1 MILFIL
7 AGLSLAIWIVLV
19 FFRGQFWRADQCLAA
34 ISTPLTNP
42 PSVVAIIPARNEE
55 MTIGRTITSLLAQ
68 NYPGDFSITM
78 VDDNSDDDTA
88 NAAKIAAQGM
98 DRVTMLDGSD
108 PPQGWTG
115 KMWAVAQGITAA
127 TAQFPSATY
136 YLLTDADIAHHPEN
150 LTELMAKALDGKL
163 ALVSLM
169 VRLRCETWWEHL
181 LMPAFVFF
189 FQKLYPFSWVNN
201 PDKKTAGA
209 AGGCMLVK
217 RSALEKAGGIEKI
230 KGEIIDD
237 CALAKL
243 LKKSDPIWLGL
254 TRSTSSLR
262 GYITLPDV
270 WRMVCRTAF
279 VQLNHSALKLAGT
292 VIGMVIIY
300 LVPIA
305 SILAGFFS
313 QEFEMLTVGL
323 AAWAFMAVAYT
334 PTLRLYSR
342 PAWEACLLP
351 LAALLYTAMTL
362 DSARKYW
369 TNNAPLW
376 KGRPN
381 VK

>member
-1 MILFIL
+1 
-7 AGLSLAIWIVLV
+7 
-19 FFRGQFWRADQCLAA
+19 
-34 ISTPLTNP
+34 
-42 PSVVAIIPARNEE
+42 
-55 MTIGRTITSLLAQ
+55 
-68 NYPGDFSITM
+68 
-78 VDDNSDDDTA
+78 
-88 NAAKIAAQGM
+88 
-98 DRVTMLDGSD
+98 
-108 PPQGWTG
+108 
-115 KMWAVAQGITAA
+115 
-127 TAQFPSATY
+127 
-136 YLLTDADIAHHPEN
+136 
-150 LTELMAKALDGKL
+150 
-163 ALVSLM
+163 
-169 VRLRCETWWEHL
+169 
-181 LMPAFVFF
+181 
-189 FQKLYPFSWVNN
+189 
-201 PDKKTAGA
+201 
-209 AGGCMLVK
+209 MLVK

-243 LKKSDPIWLGL
+243 LKTSDPIWLGL

-292 VIGMVIIY
+292 VIDMVIIY

>member
-181 LMPAFVFF
+181 LMPA
-189 FQKLYPFSWVNN
+189 
-201 PDKKTAGA
+201 
-209 AGGCMLVK
+209 LV
-217 RSALEKAGGIEKI
+217 
-230 KGEIIDD
+230 
-237 CALAKL
+237 
-243 LKKSDPIWLGL
+243 
-254 TRSTSSLR
+254 
-262 GYITLPDV
+262 
-270 WRMVCRTAF
+270 
-279 VQLNHSALKLAGT
+279 
-292 VIGMVIIY
+292 
-300 LVPIA
+300 
-305 SILAGFFS
+305 
-313 QEFEMLTVGL
+313 
-323 AAWAFMAVAYT
+323 
-334 PTLRLYSR
+334 
-342 PAWEACLLP
+342 
-351 LAALLYTAMTL
+351 
-362 DSARKYW
+362 
-369 TNNAPLW
+369 
-376 KGRPN
+376 
-381 VK
+381 